1 LDTGVSGISGVARSA
16 RFTIVEKEGTNH
28 KLKSFKKFGF
38 ISKDINLP
46 LALLLHS
53 VPVKEQYSIT
63 PKVPKVLKGIE
74 ESFVLTNGAK
84 AVTNQIIQQVVNSSI
99 PNIENNKSF
108 NNLVNAKSI
117 IIGKIRS
124 VKLIE
129 LIDKLKEEI
138 TIAEKLAA
146 MVRVADITDLNLI
159 NKKKSRQINSNKYLN
174 KKNIYRSNKIK
185 ILQTIETIKT
195 DFRFESKL
203 DSNSLSNIPVDLLYY
218 SNLKPVQGLKDNE
231 DTVNRASVIKGLEET
246 HTSLSPKGR
255 GDRARP
261 TNHLLE
267 VEAEKPPVISA
278 YLRELS
284 IYNRETKGII
294 NYFSKIVGYNF
305 KTNTNKISSSV
316 YDLLEA
322 SFNAMRCLISKPVFV
337 ITPEKI
343 TIKLFYFLL
352 VANKNK
358 LKNFKNRFSYRRKRK
373 TYNRKRLKEA
383 KKLNLYSLN
392 EVFPEQLELLCGRLN
407 KVFNKPVELNLT
419 RLHYPSEDSNILV
432 NLMGIIINK
441 IRLAK
446 IFRKLFAGSI
456 IKSLTKLKGHKYNDI
471 SIIPAFLTGLNI
483 KIAGRIMTQ
492 TIRPRQTINL
502 RRRGATAS
510 GKINYLNFAR
520 LTNKNKRGSYSITIS
535 AGQNYFK

>member
-1 LDTGVSGISGVARSA
+1 L
-16 RFTIVEKEGTNH
+16 
-28 KLKSFKKFGF
+28 
-38 ISKDINLP
+38 
-46 LALLLHS
+46 
-53 VPVKEQYSIT
+53 
-63 PKVPKVLKGIE
+63 
-74 ESFVLTNGAK
+74 
-84 AVTNQIIQQVVNSSI
+84 
-99 PNIENNKSF
+99 
-108 NNLVNAKSI
+108 
-117 IIGKIRS
+117 
-124 VKLIE
+124 
-129 LIDKLKEEI
+129 
-138 TIAEKLAA
+138 
-146 MVRVADITDLNLI
+146 VRVADITDLNLI
-159 NKKKSRQINSNKYLN
+159 NKKKFRRINSNKYLN
-174 KKNIYRSNKIK
+174 KKNIYRSNRIK

-218 SNLKPVQGLKDNE
+218 SNLKPVQGLKDNK
-231 DTVNRASVIKGLEET
+231 DSVNRASVIKGSGGAGAPHTNPILE
-246 HTSLSPKGR
+246 G
-255 GDRARP
+255 G
-261 TNHLLE
+261 
-267 VEAEKPPVISA
+267 AEKPPVISA

-322 SFNAMRCLISKPVFV
+322 SFNAMCCLISKPVFV

-358 LKNFKNRFSYRRKRK
+358 LKIFKQRFSYRRKRK

-446 IFRKLFAGSI
+446 IFRKLFSGSI
-456 IKSLTKLKGHKYNDI
+456 IKSLTKLKAHKYNDI